1 MIANMIFQIFQF
13 YYPIVLSF
21 TYRGNF
27 VNGSGDPVLA
37 DLYYEINKANDTSIP
52 SAAGEFIT
60 LPSWTNCSI
69 EANSYRDYLKGKAL
83 PFLDA
88 ANTSSHLTFAYD
100 KWNTN
105 NEVEGSCSFGSGQN
119 QMTMTYISFTG
130 WLRLVKD

>member
-1 MIANMIFQIFQF
+1 M
-13 YYPIVLSF
+13 YCPF

-27 VNGSGDPVLA
+27 VNGSGDPVLP

-69 EANSYRDYLKGKAL
+69 EANLYRDYLKGKAL

-88 ANTSSHLTFAYD
+88 VNNTSSNHLTFAYD